1 MRYMAIDLGGKRTG
15 IATGDVITGLV
26 QPRVVV
32 QQAMGEE
39 LIRKLLIEIDDFG
52 PTRLVVGLPINMDG
66 TEGPAAK
73 AVRAFGEELG
83 RRAKV
88 PIDYQDER
96 LTSFAAEKQLDRSG
110 RTHKEKREIRDAL
123 AAAEI
128 LRDYLR
134 RLAGDEPSGAGNDDE
149 GNDEDGNGDEE
160 WPNDPE
166 ADRSC

>member
-1 MRYMAIDLGGKRTG
+1 
-15 IATGDVITGLV
+15 
-26 QPRVVV
+26 
-32 QQAMGEE
+32 
-39 LIRKLLIEIDDFG
+39 
-52 PTRLVVGLPINMDG
+52 
-66 TEGPAAK
+66 
-73 AVRAFGEELG
+73 VRAFGEELG

-134 RLAGDEPSGAGNDDE
+134 GLAGDEGDGSETDADSEDWPDDP
-149 GNDEDGNGDEE
+149 D
-160 WPNDPE
+160 